1 MNEPTFD
8 EVLFF
13 EQELKMYDSEHQG
26 IKESIKAQELL
37 LEQISHTN
45 NAFLNSQKTNTM
57 IREREEAFHNL
68 ELGYKYFKDIS
79 ANLDQGIKVLKKIKI
94 VF

>member
-1 MNEPTFD
+1 
-8 EVLFF
+8 
-13 EQELKMYDSEHQG
+13 MYDPEHES
-26 IKESIKAQELL
+26 IKESMKSQELL

-45 NAFLNSQKTNTM
+45 NAFINGQKTNTM

-68 ELGYKYFKDIS
+68 ELGYKYFMDIS
-79 ANLDQGIKVLKKIKI
+79 NNLDQGIKVLKKSNL